1 VNHDEFFM
9 SLALEE
15 ANKALE
21 HGDVPVGCVIVSSG
35 EVIATAHNEKEK
47 LKDPTAHAEIL
58 AIRRASDKLKT
69 WRLENSTLYVTL
81 EPCSMCAG
89 AVVQS
94 RIARIVYGAFD
105 EKFGSAGSI
114 YDLVRDSRFNHWVD
128 VTCGVLG
135 KECGYLLKQFF
146 SSLRK
151 DI

>member
-1 VNHDEFFM
+1 M
-9 SLALEE
+9 
-15 ANKALE
+15 
-21 HGDVPVGCVIVSSG
+21 
-35 EVIATAHNEKEK
+35 
-47 LKDPTAHAEIL
+47 
-58 AIRRASDKLKT
+58 
-69 WRLENSTLYVTL
+69 YVTL